1 MVTQRKWLVWIL
13 KKFAETSFDF
23 SCLQQKYEEILR
35 LIDTVYRFEK
45 DLLHEICTLDKKKNT
60 NINLKKKRI
69 QLGNMMKFQD

>member
-1 MVTQRKWLVWIL
+1 LEKWIL

-45 DLLHEICTLDKKKNT
+45 DLVHEICTLDKKNY
-60 NINLKKKRI
+60 
-69 QLGNMMKFQD
+69 